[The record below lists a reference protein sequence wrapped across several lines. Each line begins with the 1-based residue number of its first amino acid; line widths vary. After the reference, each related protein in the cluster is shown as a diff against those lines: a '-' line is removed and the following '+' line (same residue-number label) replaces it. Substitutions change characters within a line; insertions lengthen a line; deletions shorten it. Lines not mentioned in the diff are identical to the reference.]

1 MAIPF
6 LRDGIIPRVYQSSI
20 ASSALAHG
28 NTLVVLPTGLG
39 KTLVAFL
46 VMEGKLQTG
55 RVVFLAPTK
64 PLVRQ
69 HHKTFL
75 EMTNFPEEE
84 TALITGEIPPKN
96 REEMWKRKACFST
109 PQTLQNDLKKGR
121 ADAKI
126 SLCVV
131 DEAHRAVGNYAY
143 TYVSSEC
150 AKAGALMLGLT
161 ASPGGNKAR
170 IEEIV
175 EVLGIKNIE
184 IRTSDDPDV
193 LPYMMPLDVT
203 YVRVPLGKS
212 FTTARLLLEEMLHG
226 IAESLSSFGMHV
238 PFRSKRALVELRGRI
253 LRMSDK
259 SRYTALSFYASVFNL
274 SHMLELIETQGPAPF
289 LSYVKKME
297 AREDTKA
304 RHRIFADRRFME
316 AVRIC
321 EAAEAHPKL
330 EKLAE
335 LLSAP
340 AAANEKTLVFAQ
352 YRDTV
357 KAIVEY
363 LRAKGFS
370 SERFVGKKEGVTAD
384 EQRKTLER
392 FSRGEFS
399 VMAATS
405 IGEEGL
411 DIPSVDTVVFFEPI
425 PSEIRSIQR
434 RGRAG
439 RLRAGKVIVLVAEG
453 TRDEGHLHS
462 SRKKEENMKKIVGK
476 MKRQFAHSQSSTPS
490 AADGRGAASGGA
502 PASGAS
508 KEKRKRK
515 ARVEQKKITDF

>member
-1 MAIPF
+1 MPANF
-6 LRDGIIPRVYQSSI
+6 LREGTVPRAYQSAIS
-20 ASSALAHG
+20 ASALAQG

-46 VMEGKLQTG
+46 VMEGKLQSG
-55 RVVFLAPTK
+55 RAVFLAPTK

-69 HHKTFL
+69 HHRTFL
-75 EMTNFPEEE
+75 EMTNFPEEDA
-84 TALITGEIPPKN
+84 ALITGEISPKK
-96 REEMWKRKACFST
+96 RTEMWKRKVCFST

-121 ADAKI
+121 ANASL

-150 AKAGALMLGLT
+150 AKAGALVLGLT

-184 IRTSDDPDV
+184 IRTADDADV
-193 LPYMMPLDVT
+193 LPYMMPLDVA
-203 YVRVPLGKS
+203 YIRVPLGKS
-212 FTTARLLLEEMLHG
+212 FTQARLLLEEMLHE
-226 IAESLSSFGMHV
+226 ISESLSSFGMHV
-238 PFRSKRALVELRGRI
+238 PIRSKRALVELRSRI
-253 LRMSDK
+253 LRMPEK

-304 RHRIFADRRFME
+304 RHRIFADRRFCE

-321 EAAEAHPKL
+321 ETSEVHPKL
-330 EKLAE
+330 AKLSE
-335 LLSAP
+335 LLSSP
-340 AAANEKTLVFAQ
+340 SSKNEKTLVFAQ

-357 KAIVEY
+357 KAIVEH

-370 SERFVGKKEGVTAD
+370 AERFVGKKEGVTAD
-384 EQRKTLER
+384 EQRRTIER

-439 RLRAGKVIVLVAEG
+439 RLRAGKVAVLVAEG

-462 SRKKEENMKKIVGK
+462 SRKKEENMKKIVGR
-476 MKRQFAHSQSSTPS
+476 MKRQFANSHGALP
-490 AADGRGAASGGA
+490 AMADGSAPLPGA
-502 PASGAS
+502 PAVR
-508 KEKRKRK
+508 RKRK
-515 ARVEQKKITDF
+515 PKDGQKKITDF